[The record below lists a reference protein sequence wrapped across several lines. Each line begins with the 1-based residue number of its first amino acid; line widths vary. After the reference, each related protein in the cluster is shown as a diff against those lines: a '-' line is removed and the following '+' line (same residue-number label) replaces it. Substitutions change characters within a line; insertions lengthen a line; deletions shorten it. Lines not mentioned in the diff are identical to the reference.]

1 MNDQISDLL
10 VRIRN
15 ASAINQATTLVP
27 YSKMKQAVLD
37 LLVREG
43 YIIATEGKGKD
54 AIRDMVK
61 EIEITLKYT
70 EKGPSIHGVKRVSK
84 LSRRVYQGYQDLR
97 PVRYGTGTVVL
108 STPKGILTGKDARK
122 EKVGGEVLFMI
133 W

>member
-10 VRIRN
+10 VRIKN
-15 ASAINQATTLVP
+15 ASDVAQKTTLVP
-27 YSKMKQAVLD
+27 YSKMKHAVLD

-43 YIIATEGKGKD
+43 YIAAAAPKEKNV
-54 AIRDMVK
+54 VK
-61 EIEITLKYT
+61 NIEVTLAYT
-70 EKGPSIHGVKRVSK
+70 PKGPRIHGVKRVSK
-84 LSRRVYQGYQDLR
+84 LSRRLYQGYQEVR
-97 PVRYGTGTVVL
+97 PVRYGTGTLVL